1 MQRYRVDIQ
10 VANLYTVERIVRWG
24 ERDSSRKTEKFSP
37 EVRHAGSAVIDQ
49 DPAATE
55 RLEDGKA
62 SMARGENLDLRG
74 LESA

>member
-24 ERDSSRKTEKFSP
+24 ERDSSRKAEKFPP

-49 DPAATE
+49 DPAA
-55 RLEDGKA
+55 
-62 SMARGENLDLRG
+62 
-74 LESA
+74 